1 MEEQRKPFWRSK
13 KWWVAIIAAAI
24 PVANEALGLNLDATE
39 LTLIVIPLI
48 GYIFGEAW
56 TDAAH

>member
-1 MEEQRKPFWRSK
+1 MQKPFWRSK

-24 PVANEALGLNLDATE
+24 PVVNNLLNLNLDATE
-39 LTLIVIPLI
+39 LTIIVLPLI

>member
-1 MEEQRKPFWRSK
+1 MQKPFWRSK

-24 PVANEALGLNLDATE
+24 PVANNLLNINLDATE
-39 LTLIVIPLI
+39 LSIIVLPLV

>member
-1 MEEQRKPFWRSK
+1 MQKPFWRSK

-24 PVANEALGLNLDATE
+24 PVANNLLNLNLDATE